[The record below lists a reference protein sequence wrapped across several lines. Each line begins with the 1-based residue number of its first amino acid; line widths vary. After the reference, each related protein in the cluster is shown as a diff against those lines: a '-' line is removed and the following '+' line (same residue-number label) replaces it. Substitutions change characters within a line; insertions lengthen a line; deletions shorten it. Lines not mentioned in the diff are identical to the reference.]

1 MGLFDIF
8 SKLKGNKNVE
18 DAQKTKR
25 LAKWGAA
32 AVTILPGLY
41 ALVTVD
47 SESILKS
54 YDLAKEWYLST
65 PAMTGSWSSRYPGD
79 TDYVISDNAW
89 LESEQQTSMELEVYD
104 GKFDGVISTPQIR
117 AFILKTPQLTDYFL
131 LEGEKD
137 SFWRSGTG
145 YVYEVIGGKKYLFGV
160 VNISL
165 EDGHLVLTDK
175 TPGGSEL
182 IPNKTTLTKREDAAF
197 GERFQTH
204 SNSAVTGMLE
214 KFKELNEQRSRKEI
228 FSSE

>member
-1 MGLFDIF
+1 
-8 SKLKGNKNVE
+8 
-18 DAQKTKR
+18 
-25 LAKWGAA
+25 
-32 AVTILPGLY
+32 
-41 ALVTVD
+41 
-47 SESILKS
+47 
-54 YDLAKEWYLST
+54 
-65 PAMTGSWSSRYPGD
+65 
-79 TDYVISDNAW
+79 
-89 LESEQQTSMELEVYD
+89 MELEVYD

-117 AFILKTPQLTDYFL
+117 ACILKTPQLTDYFL

-175 TPGGSEL
+175 TPSGSEF
-182 IPNKTTLTKREDAAF
+182 IPNKTTLTKREDSAF

-204 SNSAVTGMLE
+204 SDSAATGMLE